1 MIDSRLTKRFASHL
15 KEADKVVML
24 SSAIRDFDDF
34 GKVGRIFSLDVR
46 VCQRK
51 ESEFKIKRKS
61 EILRTNRVLNPQAI
75 QLGLSKSAPNFGPV
89 DFACV
94 ITSTVNRHYVLDEN
108 IDSHRVLIVL
118 LVDRQRLF
126 I

>member
-1 MIDSRLTKRFASHL
+1 MY
-15 KEADKVVML
+15 E
-24 SSAIRDFDDF
+24 SA
-34 GKVGRIFSLDVR
+34 KK
-46 VCQRK
+46 K

-61 EILRTNRVLNPQAI
+61 EILHTNRVLNPQAI

-89 DFACV
+89 EFVGV
-94 ITSTVNRHYVLDEN
+94 IKSTVNRHYVLDEN

-118 LVDRQRLF
+118 LVDRQSLF

>member
-1 MIDSRLTKRFASHL
+1 M
-15 KEADKVVML
+15 
-24 SSAIRDFDDF
+24 
-34 GKVGRIFSLDVR
+34 
-46 VCQRK
+46 

-75 QLGLSKSAPNFGPV
+75 QLGLSKSAPNFEHV
-89 DFACV
+89 DFAGV
-94 ITSTVNRHYVLDEN
+94 IKSTVNRHYVLNEN